1 MERRKSPPV
10 TGNPGFVWL
19 VLSLSLSVTIG
30 HRCPNSLQHVV
41 AAVQDTSLIK
51 SFPKDYKVRVHV
63 TSNDLNATAC
73 AYTVLALLKGDWQ
86 ALKENVWEGQ
96 QNWKLIEWI
105 LKGLDDL
112 NLKEKNET
120 CTWQEPV
127 SKLIS
132 VTLQA
137 LDLLKRSHCTPCNNW
152 AGRWCRRDRAATGN
166 DVHRVPLATPLLS
179 DDRAGV
185 KIDIEGSTG
194 SPRPR
199 RTGPSCRTP
208 GSEEDEENS
217 ISQNP
222 SLTPT
227 SHSGNSTICNLAHGC
242 LFGAPRRQPFCR
254 KLFQQWR
261 VLAQELRRLRQGRK
275 GQLVARLVL
284 RGRE

>member
-1 MERRKSPPV
+1 MSSALLISSSTDSRISRLSLTSEREGERQREQLLGSLA
-10 TGNPGFVWL
+10 TLSHLQECAGFVWL

-63 TSNDLNATAC
+63 TSNDL
-73 AYTVLALLKGDWQ
+73 
-86 ALKENVWEGQ
+86 
-96 QNWKLIEWI
+96 
-105 LKGLDDL
+105 
-112 NLKEKNET
+112 NET